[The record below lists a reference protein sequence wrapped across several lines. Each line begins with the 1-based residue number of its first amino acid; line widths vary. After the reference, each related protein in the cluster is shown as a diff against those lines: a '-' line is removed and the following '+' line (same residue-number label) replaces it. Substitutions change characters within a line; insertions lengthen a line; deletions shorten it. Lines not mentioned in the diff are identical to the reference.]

1 MHCQKVFVISNAK
14 VMLPRSCL
22 EGGIIS
28 LQGVW
33 FNTLNPHCQM
43 SKGVWISNA
52 KVTLWEMNHKSA
64 KEAHN
69 LEFSVFPNS
78 CSRSTIHPICF
89 SWTLVMQTCKQV
101 LRLSSMKWAPFIT
114 SIESREPVIR
124 LSCNIKGLN
133 DDMPMIVHTF
143 LLHHVT
149 LSFIQ
154 SCGLPKQIQNQNS
167 KSIFLAASST
177 SSHIAMHPISSQ
189 ESSPHDEPQFA

>member
-1 MHCQKVFVISNAK
+1 MHCKKSVFVIPNAK
-14 VMLPRSCL
+14 VVLPKSCL

-33 FNTLNPHCQM
+33 FNTLNPHCQ
-43 SKGVWISNA
+43 KVFVISNA

-78 CSRSTIHPICF
+78 RSRSTIHPICF
-89 SWTLVMQTCKQV
+89 SWTLVMQICKQV

-124 LSCNIKGLN
+124 LSCNIKGFN
-133 DDMPMIVHTF
+133 DDMPMIVHSFFAPSHQNIIYSIMVVCQNRFKVKTLDLF
-143 LLHHVT
+143 SWLL
-149 LSFIQ
+149 L
-154 SCGLPKQIQNQNS
+154 
-167 KSIFLAASST
+167 
-177 SSHIAMHPISSQ
+177 
-189 ESSPHDEPQFA
+189 

>member
-14 VMLPRSCL
+14 VILPRSCL

-78 CSRSTIHPICF
+78 RSCSTIHPICF

-101 LRLSSMKWAPFIT
+101 LRLSSVKWAPFIT

-124 LSCNIKGLN
+124 LSCNIKGFN
-133 DDMPMIVHTF
+133 DDMPMIVH
-143 LLHHVT
+143 
-149 LSFIQ
+149 SFCSITSQ
-154 SCGLPKQIQNQNS
+154 YHLFNHFGLPKQI
-167 KSIFLAASST
+167 
-177 SSHIAMHPISSQ
+177 
-189 ESSPHDEPQFA
+189 